1 MVEDDRGVTATDNK
15 HVSVDSLRK
24 RVEYDMVV
32 AIASMMV
39 SYNWVDEINAED
51 IYIVSKIKT
60 ASTGVVGLHQ
70 VSITR
75 ETHQIWSDA
84 LITIAVIKE
93 VAYISPFTPT
103 SRFGVSPP
111 VETKSYNDG
120 TFTGI
125 EVRASDKMNLW
136 VLGVT
141 SIGVDGG
148 EASTAFEPAAPVEY
162 PLEPYKYMPIGEAFM
177 GLLNSPGELRVYD
190 SQGRVTG
197 LVDGEVREEI
207 PDSAYANNA
216 VVIAVPADTY
226 YYEVVGTGD
235 GSYGLVLA
243 SVEDGEV
250 TTFTAT
256 DIPTTSGAIH
266 QYIID
271 WDALAQG
278 EEGVTIKIDSDGDG
292 TFELT
297 ITTGSTFIFIPVPAT
312 INIDPDTLNLK
323 SKIKWITAYI
333 ELPEDY
339 DVTNIDVSTVNLW
352 YEGSNVPAEWGDIQ
366 DGTLM
371 VKFNGKAVQDLFTGP
386 VDAATIAV
394 TGVVQDGTPFGGN
407 DTIRV
412 IKKP

>member
-1 MVEDDRGVTATDNK
+1 
-15 HVSVDSLRK
+15 
-24 RVEYDMVV
+24 
-32 AIASMMV
+32 
-39 SYNWVDEINAED
+39 
-51 IYIVSKIKT
+51 
-60 ASTGVVGLHQ
+60 
-70 VSITR
+70 
-75 ETHQIWSDA
+75 
-84 LITIAVIKE
+84 
-93 VAYISPFTPT
+93 
-103 SRFGVSPP
+103 
-111 VETKSYNDG
+111 
-120 TFTGI
+120 
-125 EVRASDKMNLW
+125 
-136 VLGVT
+136 
-141 SIGVDGG
+141 
-148 EASTAFEPAAPVEY
+148 VEY